1 MDPRER
7 RALALIFLLALIGH
21 GIRAARRTAEPAG
34 ARLETVGVP
43 PSGDPLRQLTLAESL
58 ARPLGRLE
66 RIDVDRA
73 TVRELQRLPGV
84 GPALAERIVADRQN
98 VGAFGGTA
106 GLARVR
112 GIGPGTIERLTP
124 HLTFAGTP
132 ADAGQDGQ
140 PSRISLNRAS
150 QRELERLPGIGSAR
164 AAAIIAFRDSAGP
177 FRQTEQLLLVPGL
190 PRQLVERLSELVRID

>member
-21 GIRAARRTAEPAG
+21 GIRAARGAPERTT
-34 ARLETVGVP
+34 ARLESVGVT
-43 PSGDPLRQLTLAESL
+43 STGDPLRQLALAESL
-58 ARPLGRLE
+58 ARPLGPRE

-73 TVRELQRLPGV
+73 TVRQLQRLPGV
-84 GPALAERIVADRQN
+84 GPALAERIVADRQSG
-98 VGAFGGTA
+98 GAFGGTA

-112 GIGPGTIERLTP
+112 GIGPATLERLTP
-124 HLTFAGTP
+124 YLTFTGMP
-132 ADAGQDGQ
+132 ADAGQSGQ

-150 QRELERLPGIGSAR
+150 QHELEQLPGIGAAR

-177 FRQTEQLLLVPGL
+177 FRQTEQLARVPGL
-190 PRQLVERLSELVRID
+190 PRQVIERLSGLVRID

>member
-7 RALALIFLLALIGH
+7 RALALIFLLALLGH
-21 GIRAARRTAEPAG
+21 GLRAAGRSPERTG

-43 PSGDPLRQLTLAESL
+43 PTGDPLRQLTLAESL

-66 RIDVDRA
+66 RVDVDRA

-98 VGAFGGTA
+98 AGAFGGTA

-112 GIGPGTIERLTP
+112 GIGPATLERLAP
-124 HLTFAGTP
+124 HLTFTGAP
-132 ADAGQDGQ
+132 ADAGQSGQ

-150 QRELERLPGIGSAR
+150 QRELERLPGIGVAR

-177 FRQTEQLLLVPGL
+177 FRQTEQLLGVPGL
-190 PRQLVERLSELVRID
+190 PRQVVERLSGLVRID

>member
-7 RALALIFLLALIGH
+7 RALALIVLLAIIGH
-21 GIRAARRTAEPAG
+21 GIRAARGAPKQTAV
-34 ARLETVGVP
+34 RLEAVGVP
-43 PSGDPLRQLTLAESL
+43 PSGDPLGQLALAESL
-58 ARPLGRLE
+58 ARPLGPRE

-84 GPALAERIVADRQN
+84 GPALAERIVADRQSA
-98 VGAFGGTA
+98 GAFGGTR

-112 GIGPGTIERLTP
+112 GIGPATLERLTP
-124 HLTFAGTP
+124 HLTFTGTP
-132 ADAGQDGQ
+132 ADAGQSGQ

-150 QRELERLPGIGSAR
+150 QRELEQLPGIGAVR

-177 FRQTEQLLLVPGL
+177 FRQTEQLYRVPGL
-190 PRQLVERLSELVRID
+190 PRQVVERLSGLVRID